1 MTVFLS
7 ALAVVLAS
15 VLLGAALC
23 CRRDWTWTAPAV
35 GLAALTLIA
44 LVAVRLP
51 GHGATAAGAVALA
64 LAVSVATLVRARVDL
79 RPLLAGLPVAAAVL
93 AFCALPFIANGR
105 VGELGA
111 SALDDL
117 WFHMSQAEVLRTEG
131 TSRQVLAD
139 GYPIGPHAAV
149 AALADGTGVGVDA
162 AFTGLLL
169 AAPVLLALVALAAF
183 EGVPWPL
190 RMLGAALVAVPYLL
204 VSYLAEG
211 AFKEPLLALFFLAF
225 AMALR
230 EAVGAGRLEL
240 RHAAAMVLTAAGG
253 VAAFG
258 PTALVWPAGT
268 LACLGILEFAP
279 RARTG
284 LRVPHARALLLG
296 GAGFLAAVAVVV
308 LAARS
313 SGFFSS
319 GPGRFIDDRGAGG
332 NFVGQ
337 ISPFEAFGIWPT
349 PDFRFTRGAKSW
361 LEPGAALA
369 AASVLFGGLWCWR
382 RRERVLLAAAL
393 AGVAVYAV
401 ARPVTLAYFS
411 GKALA
416 VVAPILTLIA
426 IRGLLGLAL
435 PLARP
440 AWSRRTAAA
449 VALALFAALAGYSS
463 ALALRAAHVRPH
475 DRGPD
480 LAAFRPLVDGA
491 DVLYLGRD
499 GFVGWDLRGPR
510 VAGFQAARGPRLRPL
525 IVVPSKSTSGPLPAA
540 VDVDSP
546 GPGAL
551 DAYRFVV
558 TSRTAYA
565 SAPPPNL
572 EPIARTR
579 WHVLWR
585 RRGPTPVRSILRE
598 GEAPG
603 AVLDCRTAESRTLS
617 REAGTAWVR
626 PRPVLGGVDSWTQAD
641 GSPAGAGA
649 TASGRPLAQRL
660 ELGSGTWEISLRY
673 YSDVDLNVVI
683 GSERRSLPAYLGDRS
698 TYVAIGRVTG
708 GGPVRV
714 EVTPAARRPIDM
726 VRPVLLGDL
735 AATRVDDRGQ
745 EVPLRRACGRYVDWY
760 RLDG

>member
-7 ALAVVLAS
+7 ALAIGLAS
-15 VLLGAALC
+15 VLLGAGLC
-23 CRRDWTWTAPAV
+23 CRWRWTWTAPAV
-35 GLAALTLIA
+35 GLAALMLIA

-51 GHGATAAGAVALA
+51 GHGATAAGAAALA
-64 LAVSVATLVRARVDL
+64 LVLSAVSLARARVNL
-79 RPLLAGLPVAAAVL
+79 RPLLAALPVAAVVL

-111 SALDDL
+111 SALDDI

-139 GYPIGPHAAV
+139 GYPIGPHATV
-149 AALADGTGVGVDA
+149 AALAEGTGTDVDA
-162 AFTGLLL
+162 AFMGLLL
-169 AAPVLLALVALAAF
+169 AAPVLLSLVALAVF
-183 EGVPWPL
+183 EGLPWPL
-190 RMLGAALVAVPYLL
+190 RVLGAALVGTPYLL
-204 VSYLAEG
+204 MSYLAEG
-211 AFKEPLLALFFLAF
+211 AFKEPLLALFFLGF
-225 AMALR
+225 VLTLR
-230 EAVGAGRLEL
+230 EAVGTGRIAL
-240 RHAAAMVLTAAGG
+240 RHFAALTLTAAGG

-258 PTALVWPAGT
+258 LTALAWPAGA
-268 LACLGILEFAP
+268 LAWLGLLEYGP
-279 RARTG
+279 RVRAG
-284 LRVPHARALLLG
+284 IRVPHVRMLLLG
-296 GAGFLAAVAVVV
+296 GVGFLAAVAVVV

-337 ISPFEAFGIWPT
+337 LSPLEAFGIWPN
-349 PDFRFTRGAKSW
+349 PDFRLGGRARWW
-361 LEPGAALA
+361 LEPGVAVAATA
-369 AASVLFGGLWCWR
+369 VLVGTLWCWY

-393 AGVAVYAV
+393 AGVTVYAA

-416 VVAPILTLIA
+416 VLAPILTLIA
-426 IRGLLGLAL
+426 IRGLIGMAL
-435 PLARP
+435 PLERP
-440 AWSRRTAAA
+440 AWSRRAPAVAA
-449 VALALFAALAGYSS
+449 VGLFAALAAYSS

-480 LAAFRPLVDGA
+480 LAAFRPLVHGEDL
-491 DVLYLGRD
+491 LYLGRD
-499 GFVGWDLRGPR
+499 VYVGWDLRGPR
-510 VAGFQAARGPRLRPL
+510 IAGFQSAAGLTRLPE
-525 IVVPSKSTSGPLPAA
+525 VPAKASFRSVPAA

-546 GPGAL
+546 GPRGL

-565 SAPPPNL
+565 SMPPPNL

-585 RRGPTPVRSILRE
+585 RRGPTPVRSTLME

-603 AVLDCRTAESRTLS
+603 AVLDCRRVESRTLTQK
-617 REAGTAWVR
+617 RGTAWVR
-626 PRPVLGGVDSWTQAD
+626 PKPVVGGVDSWKHPD
-641 GSPAGAGA
+641 GSPARAGV
-649 TASGRPLAQRL
+649 TVNGRPLVQ
-660 ELGSGTWEISLRY
+660 ELQLGTGVWEVSLRY
-673 YSDVDLNVVI
+673 FSDVPLKVLI

-714 EVTPAARRPIDM
+714 EVSPGARRRIDV
-726 VRPVLLGDL
+726 VRTVLLGEV
-735 AATRVDDRGQ
+735 AATRVDDRGHQ
-745 EVPLRRACGRYVDWY
+745 VPLRRACGRYVDWY